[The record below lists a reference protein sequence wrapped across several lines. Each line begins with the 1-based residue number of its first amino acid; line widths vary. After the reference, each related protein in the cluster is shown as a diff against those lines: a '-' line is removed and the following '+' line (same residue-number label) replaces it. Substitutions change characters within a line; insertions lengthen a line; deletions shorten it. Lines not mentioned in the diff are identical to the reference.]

1 MKKDQNSAGLEKK
14 LDRVIYLLEYLVA
27 LELHETKLNRS
38 KIRSRTGIERKS
50 LDQMLKGIEKDD

>member
-38 KIRSRTGIERKS
+38 KIRSRTGIQNKQ
-50 LDQMLKGIEKDD
+50 LTDMLKDIKKDD